1 MDKIEK
7 IQESR
12 ERLLNDLYA
21 SVRYTP
27 DPQTDLVAM
36 MAQYIKE
43 EPENRPPLLEHI
55 RHCMDGEPYP
65 NPYADPFSYSEREVD
80 QCGKI
85 LDDYAAAMEACDGSA
100 EEIKRLTGEVTGKI
114 NRLNEACGG
123 GLIDTWRRDR
133 LCEFINGTAELAGA
147 KPGQDMTYGQRM
159 W

>member
-55 RHCMDGEPYP
+55 RHCM
-65 NPYADPFSYSEREVD
+65 ASYSERDVD

-85 LDDYAAAMEACDGSA
+85 LDDYAAAMEACDGSTG
-100 EEIKRLTGEVTGKI
+100 EIKRLAEEVTGKI

-133 LCEFINGTAELAGA
+133 LCEFINGTAELAGV

>member
-100 EEIKRLTGEVTGKI
+100 EEIKRLTGEVTG
-114 NRLNEACGG
+114 
-123 GLIDTWRRDR
+123 
-133 LCEFINGTAELAGA
+133 
-147 KPGQDMTYGQRM
+147 YG
-159 W
+159 